1 MITTSGDDF
10 RFCRM
15 PTAMDHFSRSSLNF
29 FVSRSVDR
37 MTTRRPDAAWI
48 RERIRDRRT
57 RIVPVWRSRN
67 LLEGEEALKPVLLSA
82 SDLQDH
88 PALEQSAVLLGQHGE
103 TVYFAVELPA
113 EADDAPRRYGR
124 GADFRELREVGPLLG
139 SEDGALLAYARGIIY
154 WHRRNRF
161 CGDCGSP
168 TESADGGHTR
178 VCTNR
183 SCERKHF
190 PRTDPAIIVLVTR
203 KEGGEEFCLLGRQP
217 TWPEAMR
224 SAIAGFVEPG
234 ESLEQ
239 AVVREVREE
248 TDVTVGRVHYHSSQP
263 WPFPSSIMLG
273 FTAEA
278 LSTAI
283 TLVDGELQHAAWYS
297 RDELVKL
304 LADGSLRVPRRV
316 SIAYRLLEDWFDAG
330 DHGRLADHLPPGLGP
345 HITYRDR

>member
-1 MITTSGDDF
+1 
-10 RFCRM
+10 
-15 PTAMDHFSRSSLNF
+15 MDHFSRSSLNF
-29 FVSRSVDR
+29 FVSLSVDR
-37 MTTRRPDAAWI
+37 MSSRRPDAEWI
-48 RERIRDRRT
+48 RERIRDRSS

-67 LLEGEEALKPVLLSA
+67 LLAGVEALKPVLLS
-82 SDLQDH
+82 STDLADF
-88 PALEQSAVLLGQHGE
+88 PALERSAVLLGQRE
-103 TVYFAVELPA
+103 DTVYFAVELPA
-113 EADDAPRRYGR
+113 ETEDAPRRYGQ
-124 GADFRELREVGPLLG
+124 GADFRELREAGPLLG
-139 SEDGALLAYARGIIY
+139 SEDGALLAYARGIIH
-154 WHRRNRF
+154 WHRRNRY

-178 VCTNR
+178 VCLGP
-183 SCERKHF
+183 SCGRKHF

-203 KEGGEEFCLLGRQP
+203 RENGEEYCLMGRQP
-217 TWPEAMR
+217 SWPEGMH

-278 LSTAI
+278 VSSEI
-283 TLVDGELQHAAWYS
+283 TLVDGELQHAAWYT
-297 RDELVKL
+297 REEMVKS

-316 SIAYRLLEDWFDAG
+316 SIAYRLVEDWFDAG
-330 DHGRLADHLPPGLGP
+330 DQGRLTDLLPPGLGP

>member
-1 MITTSGDDF
+1 MIQGLKAIFVPADSTMT
-10 RFCRM
+10 
-15 PTAMDHFSRSSLNF
+15 MDHFSRSSLNF

-37 MTTRRPDAAWI
+37 MTTRRLDAEWI
-48 RERIRDRRT
+48 RQRIRDRRT

-67 LLEGEEALKPVLLSA
+67 LLAGEEALKPVLLSA
-82 SDLQDH
+82 ADLEH
-88 PALEQSAVLLGQHGE
+88 LPGLEESVVLLGQDGD

-113 EADDAPRRYGR
+113 ESEDDPGR
-124 GADFRELREVGPLLG
+124 FGQGADFRELREVGPLLD

-154 WHRRNRF
+154 WHRHHQF
-161 CGDCGSP
+161 CGDCGSL
-168 TESADGGHTR
+168 TRSADGGHTR
-178 VCTNR
+178 VCTNYACR
-183 SCERKHF
+183 RKHF

-203 KEGGEEFCLLGRQP
+203 SENGDEYCLLGRQP
-217 TWPEAMR
+217 AWPDGMR

-248 TDVTVGRVHYHSSQP
+248 TNVTVGRVNYHSSQP

-278 LSTAI
+278 LSSEI
-283 TLVDGELQHAAWYS
+283 TLLDGELQHAGWYT
-297 RDELVKL
+297 RDQLVKG

-316 SIAYRLLEDWFDAG
+316 SIAYRLVEDWFDAG
-330 DHGRLADHLPPGLGP
+330 DRGRLADHLPPGIGP
-345 HITYRDR
+345 HIVYRDR

>member
-1 MITTSGDDF
+1 
-10 RFCRM
+10 
-15 PTAMDHFSRSSLNF
+15 MDHFSRSSLNF

-37 MTTRRPDAAWI
+37 MSTRRPDAEWI
-48 RERIRDRRT
+48 REQFRDQRT

-67 LLEGEEALKPVLLSA
+67 LLAGEDALKPVLLSA
-82 SDLQDH
+82 VDLADN
-88 PALEQSAVLLGQHGE
+88 PALEQSAVLLGQRE
-103 TVYFAVELPA
+103 DTVYFAVELPA
-113 EADDAPRRYGR
+113 ESEDAPRRYGR
-124 GADFRELREVGPLLG
+124 GADFRELREAGPLLG
-139 SEDGALLAYARGIIY
+139 SEDGALLAYARGIIH
-154 WHRRNRF
+154 WHRRNRY

-178 VCTNR
+178 VCANR
-183 SCERKHF
+183 SCQRKHF

-203 KEGGEEFCLLGRQP
+203 NENGDEYCLLGRQP
-217 TWPEAMR
+217 TWPDGMH

-278 LSTAI
+278 VSSAI
-283 TLVDGELQHAAWYS
+283 TLLDGELQHAGWYT
-297 RDELVKL
+297 RDEMVRS
-304 LADGSLRVPRRV
+304 LADASLRVPRRV
-316 SIAYRLLEDWFDAG
+316 SIAYRLVEDWFDAG
-330 DHGRLADHLPPGLGP
+330 DRGRLADHLPPGIGP
-345 HITYRDR
+345 HITYRDK

>member
-1 MITTSGDDF
+1 
-10 RFCRM
+10 
-15 PTAMDHFSRSSLNF
+15 MDHFSRSSLNF

-37 MTTRRPDAAWI
+37 MTTRRPDAEWI

-67 LLEGEEALKPVLLSA
+67 LLTGEDALKPVLLSA
-82 SDLQDH
+82 ADLEDY
-88 PALEQSAVLLGQHGE
+88 PGLERSAVLLGQRE
-103 TVYFAVELPA
+103 DTVYFAFELPA
-113 EADDAPRRYGR
+113 EFEDVPLRYGR

-139 SEDGALLAYARGIIY
+139 SEDGALLAYARGITH

-168 TESADGGHTR
+168 TQSDDGGHTR
-178 VCTNR
+178 VCTNEL
-183 SCERKHF
+183 CQRKHF

-203 KEGGEEFCLLGRQP
+203 TEDDEQLCLLGRQP
-217 TWPEAMR
+217 TWPEGMH

-248 TDVTVGRVHYHSSQP
+248 TDITVGRVHYHSSQP

-278 LSTAI
+278 ASSAI
-283 TLVDGELQHAAWYS
+283 TLSDGELQHAGWYTRGEIMQS
-297 RDELVKL
+297 
-304 LADGSLRVPRRV
+304 LANGSLRVPRRV
-316 SIAYRLLEDWFDAG
+316 SIAYRLLEDWFDTG
-330 DHGRLADHLPPGLGP
+330 SQGRLADHLPPGIGP
-345 HITYRDR
+345 HIKYRDR

>member
-1 MITTSGDDF
+1 
-10 RFCRM
+10 
-15 PTAMDHFSRSSLNF
+15 MDHYSRSSLNF
-29 FVSRSVDR
+29 FASWSVDR
-37 MTTRRPDAAWI
+37 ISSRRPDADWI
-48 RERIRDRRT
+48 RERIRDHRS

-67 LLEGEEALKPVLLSA
+67 LLAGDETLKPVLLSA
-82 SDLQDH
+82 ADLEDY
-88 PALEQSAVLLGQHGE
+88 PALEQSAVLLGQSGD

-113 EADDAPRRYGR
+113 DSDDAPRRYGH
-124 GADFRELREVGPLLG
+124 GADFRELREAGPLLD
-139 SEDGALLAYARGIIY
+139 SDDGALLAYARGIIY

-161 CGDCGSP
+161 CGDCGDP

-178 VCTNR
+178 VCTNA
-183 SCERKHF
+183 SCGRKHF

-203 KEGGEEFCLLGRQP
+203 RQNGEDFCLLGRQP
-217 TWPEAMR
+217 AWPEGMH

-248 TDVTVGRVHYHSSQP
+248 TDVNVGRVHYHSSQP

-278 LSTAI
+278 LSSDIA
-283 TLVDGELQHAAWYS
+283 LVDGELQHAAWYT
-297 RDELVKL
+297 RDDIVTS
-304 LADGSLRVPRRV
+304 LANRTLRVPRRV
-316 SIAYRLLEDWFDAG
+316 SIAYRLVEDWFDAG